1 MKTASI
7 RILDH
12 LWQKAKKEALSGGED
27 ESVAFLTAKHFEM
40 PDKIIFLAEN
50 LVPPKYTDYL
60 NRGAFHLEVSPLYVN
75 RVLNVAEDL
84 KNTVIMV
91 HSHPFEMGKPRYSI
105 TDDRGE
111 ALTSETISKCLGG
124 NPPVGSLLIGQTL
137 ASARGW
143 LGLSKKSIPASVTVL
158 GKTTFQFHSH
168 VDDRAGSREYSLV
181 DRQVRAFGT
190 STQFLLESMQIGIVG
205 LGGTGSAVAE
215 QLVRMGVKNLILVDH
230 DKFEPSNWS
239 RIYGSTW
246 KDTTHNHHKVDI
258 VSEHLK
264 RVNPTITLQ
273 GVKKSVL
280 TSDVLKSLANCD
292 IIFSC
297 LDRHAPRAVLNE
309 LSYQCFIPVID
320 VGVGLQKDQHGVVG
334 GSVRTTLIGPGF
346 PCLLCQEIVRPEMI
360 TAENL
365 SPSEYEARRA
375 EGYVNNIGQNVPSVI
390 SYTSLAGS
398 LGITMFLDYIAG
410 HWADT
415 YSTLISDL
423 RTKQT
428 LKLRSE
434 IKDECVCK
442 KRTGKGL
449 SVPFS
454 VAD

>member
-12 LWQKAKKEALSGGED
+12 LWQRAKKEALSGGED
-27 ESVAFLTAKHFEM
+27 ESVAFLTARHFEM
-40 PDKIIFLAEN
+40 PDKIVFLAEN
-50 LVPPKYTDYL
+50 LVSPKSTDYL

-75 RVLNVAEDL
+75 RVLNVAEGL

-91 HSHPFEMGKPRYSI
+91 HSHPFEMEKPRYSI

-111 ALTSETISKCLGG
+111 ALTSETISKCLEG
-124 NPPVGSLLIGQTL
+124 NPPVGSLLIGQAL

-158 GKTTFQFHSH
+158 GKTTFQFHNHS
-168 VDDRAGSREYSLV
+168 DNRAGSKEHSLV

-190 STQFLLESMQIGIVG
+190 STQLLLESLQIGIVG

-239 RIYGSTW
+239 RLYGSTW
-246 KDTTHNHHKVDI
+246 KDTTHNNYKVDI
-258 VSEHLK
+258 ISDHLK
-264 RVNPTITLQ
+264 RINPKIKLQ

-280 TSDVLKSLANCD
+280 TNDVLKSLANCD
-292 IIFSC
+292 IILSC

-334 GSVRTTLIGPGF
+334 GSVRATLIGPGL

-365 SPSEYEARRA
+365 SPAEYEARRA

-398 LGITMFLDYIAG
+398 LGMTMFLDYIAG

-415 YSTLISDL
+415 YSSTIFDL
-423 RTKQT
+423 QTKQT
-428 LKLRSE
+428 LKLRSD
-434 IKDECVCK
+434 IKNECVCQ
-442 KRTGKGL
+442 KRIGKGF
-449 SVPFS
+449 SIPFS